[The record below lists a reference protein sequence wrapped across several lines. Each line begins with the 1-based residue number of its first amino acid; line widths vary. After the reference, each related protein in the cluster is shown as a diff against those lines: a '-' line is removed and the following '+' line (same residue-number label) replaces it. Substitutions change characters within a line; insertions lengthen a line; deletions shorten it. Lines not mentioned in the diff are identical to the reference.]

1 VGTYAKPQQ
10 QQPQQQQ
17 PQQQQQQQ
25 QQQHSE
31 DGGAD
36 WEAGDPPPVSSGA
49 VWAITNG
56 TAAKGMEKRAG
67 RAKKV
72 RRGWRGMDRCRGRSA
87 AEKPKSLWCMAAGA
101 TTAEGRTA

>member
-1 VGTYAKPQQ
+1 VGRSSGAAAGAGARAA
-10 QQPQQQQ
+10 
-17 PQQQQQQQ
+17 
-25 QQQHSE
+25 E
-31 DGGAD
+31 LGAAGREGGGDGDAG

-56 TAAKGMEKRAG
+56 TAAEGMAKRAG
-67 RAKKV
+67 RAKRV

-87 AEKPKSLWCMAAGA
+87 AGKPKALWCMAAGA